1 MKHRTAFAVV
11 PGMMAM
17 AFALASAAPPSQ
29 PPQQGDAKP
38 AAAAQPPQRDSLR
51 SYVDALRADLSNGK
65 VKTIN
70 DVMKLSDEEARVFW
84 PIYKDYEDE
93 LFENGDRRVA
103 LIKEYT
109 ALTASHAL
117 TDAKA
122 RELAPKW
129 FEFQTQQ
136 LELLKKYYGIF
147 QEKLSP
153 VRAAQFVQIEHRFS
167 LVVDLT
173 IASELPLIQAAAR

>member
-1 MKHRTAFAVV
+1 MKHRTALTVIPGIIAV
-11 PGMMAM
+11 AL
-17 AFALASAAPPSQ
+17 ALASAAPPAK
-29 PPQQGDAKP
+29 PPQGEAKP
-38 AAAAQPPQRDSLR
+38 APAAQPPHRDSLR
-51 SYVDALRADLSNGK
+51 AYVDALRADLSNGK

-70 DVMKLSDEEARVFW
+70 DVMKLSDEEAKVFW

-109 ALTASHAL
+109 TLTASHAL
-117 TDAKA
+117 TDDKA
-122 RELAPKW
+122 RELAPRW

-136 LELLKKYYGIF
+136 LELLKKYYGIL
-147 QEKLSP
+147 QDKLSP
-153 VRAAQFVQIEHRFS
+153 IRAAQFVQIEHRFA

-173 IASELPLIQAAAR
+173 IASELPLIETAAR